1 MNTRNTL
8 LSLAVLAA
16 LSSTAHAEIF
26 IDSIGG
32 SEISFEGLV
41 QTDMD
46 WYNNDIQNLNSDAAD
61 GGDADYNLRRAE
73 LILKGKGPGMW
84 TWVLGYDAFANKFLD
99 TNVAYRFG
107 DSFVTFGQYKQPNSL
122 EELTSTKNNDFQSK
136 AMTTN
141 LFGMGRRVGASYAY
155 LGQNFG
161 GTASIFGNEITPNE
175 SPSLGTGNG
184 WGVRGYYAPINTDA
198 HFLHFGLSYV
208 DLEARNSSDQSIAR
222 LRVRPDADLSAVRLI
237 DTGNFTADRLKTF
250 GIETAYVQGP
260 FKFQGE
266 YMDNTTT
273 RPNNTLGSVADFNG
287 NSFYAQGIWNITG
300 ESWGYKTGIIT
311 TPLPNNPGLGMW
323 QAGIRY
329 DNANLND
336 GNVNFANPNAPVVT
350 GILGGEQDNWTLG
363 VNWYWRSN
371 FKAQLNYVMVNS
383 SKYQSSKKAVIED
396 NPNITTLRLQF
407 YW

>member
-1 MNTRNTL
+1 MKLALNVLTL
-8 LSLAVLAA
+8 ATLAA
-16 LSSTAHAEIF
+16 LSTQAKAEIF
-26 IDSIGG
+26 IDQIGG
-32 SEISFEGLV
+32 SEVSFEGLV
-41 QTDMD
+41 QADMD
-46 WYNNDIQNLNSDAAD
+46 WYGEDGQNLSADPAD

-84 TWVLGYDAFANKFLD
+84 NWVLGYDAFANKFLD

-107 DSFVTFGQYKQPNSL
+107 NSYVTFGQYKQPNSL

-161 GTASIFGNEITPNE
+161 GTASYYGNELTPNE
-175 SPSLGTGNG
+175 SPSLGTGYG
-184 WGVRGYYAPINTDA
+184 WGTRGYFAPINNEGQ
-198 HFLHFGLSYV
+198 FLHLGVSYV
-208 DLEARNSSDQSIAR
+208 DLESRNSSDQHITR
-222 LRVRPDADLSAVRLI
+222 LRVRPDADLSGTRLI
-237 DTGNFTADRLKTF
+237 DTGNFSSDRNKVLGF
-250 GIETAYVQGP
+250 ETAYVQGP

-266 YMDNTTT
+266 YMDSTVT
-273 RPNNTLGSVADFNG
+273 RPDGLADFNS
-287 NSFYAQGIWNITG
+287 NSFYAYGVWNITG
-300 ESWGYKTGIIT
+300 ETWGYKTGIIT
-311 TPLPNNPGLGMW
+311 TPLPNNPGLGMF
-323 QAGIRY
+323 QVGVRY

-336 GNVNFANPNAPVVT
+336 GKVNFTNPNAPVVT
-350 GILGGEQDNWTLG
+350 GILGGEEDNWTVG
-363 VNWYWRSN
+363 VNWYWRTN

-383 SKYQSSKKAVIED
+383 SKYQSSAKAVVED